1 MAKEEKSIEKNES
14 APVEKQEKPGKVFSG
29 PTSRN
34 LAKAASA
41 QSNKSE
47 PDASQ
52 TTKTSF
58 DSDNYSDK
66 SATTAYESKI
76 NDASVVE
83 EGKSSP
89 ALDEPDKILTPDESK
104 QEDTPVIQV
113 DEKPS
118 STFPDESKNAA
129 DDESKKE
136 DAPVIQVDEEPSSG
150 TKVSDEADPLPVS
163 KISSEVEQT
172 DKTYMGLKIKQTP
185 SMDAR
190 KNVIKKGM
198 PTPTVSD
205 IGNTLDGQMSL

>member
-1 MAKEEKSIEKNES
+1 MGGASSIEKNKS
-14 APVEKQEKPGKVFSG
+14 APVPKQEKIGRAFSDI
-29 PTSRN
+29 RN
-34 LAKAASA
+34 LPEAAPS

-47 PDASQ
+47 PVASETIK
-52 TTKTSF
+52 TTI
-58 DSDNYSDK
+58 DNGNYSDK
-66 SATTAYESKI
+66 SATTASESEI